1 MLALTGLLVLLVV
14 GVVVLPQLLYPPLS
28 RTQLQE
34 VPTAKERIELQQA
47 QSELQNNARTPLLQG
62 LGGLLLVGGLIAT
75 WQQVLISREGQVT
88 ERFTR
93 AVDQLGSQAVD
104 VRTGGIYALERIGR
118 DSAADRATV
127 VEVLTACVRHHA
139 PWPPKAPPHDLA
151 ASGDSADVARLQTR
165 APDVHAAMTVLGRAP
180 WRDRNVELQLNDTDL
195 RKAYLPRANLQ
206 GAFLH
211 QVHLED
217 ARLRHVV
224 LRKAN
229 LTDAYLRDAWMLEA
243 NLERAGLHGAH
254 LERAKLQGAWLLGA
268 NLEDARLHGAHL
280 ERAVLRDAD
289 LRGARLSNADLRG
302 ADLRGADL
310 RGADLRGV
318 GLEGADLTGVREDA
332 ETKWPAWLDADRR
345 GQAGVVTDGGAAP
358 EVSPTAGA
366 T

>member
-1 MLALTGLLVLLVV
+1 MQGRRAWLTVLVLTGLLVLLVV
-14 GVVVLPQLLYPPLS
+14 GVVVLPRLLYPPLS

-104 VRTGGIYALERIGR
+104 VRAGGIYALERIAR
-118 DSAADRATV
+118 DSPADRATV
-127 VEVLTACVRHHA
+127 VEVLTACIRHHA

-151 ASGDSADVARLQTR
+151 TSGDSADVAALQTR

-180 WRDRNVELQLNDTDL
+180 WRNRNVELQLNDTDL
-195 RKAYLPRANLQ
+195 RKAYLPRADLQ
-206 GAFLH
+206 RAYLY
-211 QVHLED
+211 QVHLEG
-217 ARLRHVV
+217 AWLRRVV
-224 LRKAN
+224 LR
-229 LTDAYLRDAWMLEA
+229 R
-243 NLERAGLHGAH
+243 AH
-254 LERAKLQGAWLLGA
+254 LGHAHLQAAWLPEADLEGA
-268 NLEDARLHGAHL
+268 NLH
-280 ERAVLRDAD
+280 
-289 LRGARLSNADLRG
+289 NADLRG
-302 ADLRGADL
+302 ATLSGA
-310 RGADLRGV
+310 R
-318 GLEGADLTGVREDA
+318 LEGADLTGVREDA
-332 ETKWPAWLDADRR
+332 ETRWPTWFDADRR
-345 GQAGVVTDGGAAP
+345 REAGVVTEGSATP

>member
-1 MLALTGLLVLLVV
+1 MQRRAAWLAVLTLTGLLALLLV
-14 GVVVLPQLLYPPLS
+14 GVVLLPRLLYPPLS
-28 RTQLQE
+28 RTELQD

-62 LGGLLLVGGLIAT
+62 LGGLLLVAGVIAT

-139 PWPPKAPPHDLA
+139 PWPPKASPHDLT
-151 ASGDSADVARLQTR
+151 ASGGSAPVARLQTR

-180 WRDRNVELQLNDTDL
+180 WRDRSIELELNDTDL
-195 RKAYLPRANLQ
+195 RSAYLPSADLQ

-211 QVHLED
+211 DVHFED
-217 ARLRHVV
+217 ARLRH
-224 LRKAN
+224 
-229 LTDAYLRDAWMLEA
+229 
-243 NLERAGLHGAH
+243 
-254 LERAKLQGAWLLGA
+254 
-268 NLEDARLHGAHL
+268 
-280 ERAVLRDAD
+280 AVLRRANLRYAHLQNAWLPEADLEGADLHDAD
-289 LRGARLSNADLRG
+289 LRGANLFG
-302 ADLRGADL
+302 AH
-310 RGADLRGV
+310 
-318 GLEGADLTGVREDA
+318 LEGADLTGVREDA
-332 ETKWPAWLDADRR
+332 KTTWPTWFDADRR
-345 GQAGVVTDGGAAP
+345 REAGVVTDVGPTP
-358 EVSPTAGA
+358 EISPTAGA